1 MKIIILRLLLIFSF
15 LATQLPIISGSA
27 FWPGQA
33 VVSETTI
40 FWWSATDSPV
50 TPFAASELRSYL
62 YKMTGVYLKVAPR
75 DEPGCN
81 PDGVL
86 IVYRD
91 YSFPELNCPVLEI
104 QDSWNIQV
112 NNGFTFLTGNNPRG
126 TLYAVYA
133 FLEKHGVRFYAPNF
147 SFYQGMAEQVP
158 QRSSIRLLPFEEMQS
173 PSFTYRRKYVEEGWS
188 HTLTTTVALI
198 DWMAKNR
205 LNTLVFPTNYQG
217 MGMTTWDTWRADLI
231 PELKKRGIILEVGGH
246 GYQNF
251 LPPSTYKPV
260 HPEWFGGNQEP
271 VVGIN
276 TNPPAN
282 VFRITNN
289 EAMDVFLD
297 NVVEYLQTHP
307 EIQIFDIWPPDGTKW
322 IMSDIDQLGSVPNAQ
337 AYVTQKLEERL
348 TELEINVKLEVIA
361 FRLAA
366 EPPTSNYMYSPEVI
380 VDIAPYDRSYR
391 ELISDPNNEKNVYFN
406 KLISRWGA
414 SGFQGVL
421 SMYEYYR
428 KYSWHSWPNVF
439 SNLIR
444 AEIPYYKSQNING
457 FGIYSEPDDWVTYE
471 LVHYLTAALSWN
483 AQLDSDRFIQ
493 SYLWLRYGDAWLK
506 MKSYFSMAE
515 EAGRQMFTSP
525 AGEFGNL
532 VTVLQVRDTLFSA
545 QQELIMAG
553 QAANQPQAKFLIDAL
568 MIVHAYTMND
578 IDISYYLLQG
588 NQSRSN
594 EAKEKVHSFIEVY
607 RFNGIILQNYFSI
620 FRYDPTI
627 TRLSVNWVYK
637 DYRTAFDPDPRVH
650 KQLVYLPIITTLNGI
665 VDLDEYLEPFDD
677 QPPLPVPIFQ

>member
-1 MKIIILRLLLIFSF
+1 MKFIILRLLLISSF
-15 LATQLPIISGSA
+15 LITQMPIISAGA
-27 FWPGQA
+27 FLPEQT
-33 VVSETTI
+33 VVFETTI
-40 FWWSATDSPV
+40 FWWSTTDSPV

-62 YKMTGVYLKVAPR
+62 YKMTGVYLKVAPH

-91 YSFPELNCPVLEI
+91 YSFPKLNCPILEI

-112 NNGFTFLTGNNPRG
+112 NDGFTFLTGNNPRG

-173 PSFTYRRKYVEEGWS
+173 PSFMYRRKYVEEGWS
-188 HTLTTTVALI
+188 HTLTTTIALI

-271 VVGIN
+271 VVGVN

-282 VFRITNN
+282 VFRITNDD
-289 EAMDVFLD
+289 AMDAFLN
-297 NVVEYLQTHP
+297 NVVEYLLTHP

-322 IMSDIDQLGSVPNAQ
+322 IRSDIDQLGSVPNAQ
-337 AYVTQKLEERL
+337 AYVTRKLEERL
-348 TELEINVKLEVIA
+348 SMEGINIKLETIA
-361 FRLAA
+361 YWLSIT
-366 EPPTSNYMYSPEVI
+366 PPDADYMYGPNTLI
-380 VDIAPYDRSYR
+380 DIAPYDRSYR
-391 ELISDPNNEKNVYFN
+391 ELISDPNNEKNAYYN
-406 KLISRWGA
+406 QIMTTWGTSA
-414 SGFQGVL
+414 FQGDL
-421 SMYEYYR
+421 SIYEYYR

-439 SNLIR
+439 LNLIQ
-444 AEIPYYKSQNING
+444 AEIPYYNSKNING
-457 FGIYSEPDDWVTYE
+457 FGIYSEPDDWITYE
-471 LVHYLTAALSWN
+471 PVHYLTAALSWN
-483 AQLDSDRFIQ
+483 AQLDSNRFID
-493 SYLWLRYGDAWLK
+493 SYLWLRYGDAWFM
-506 MKSYFSMAE
+506 MKAYFSVVE
-515 EAGRQMFTSP
+515 DAGRQMFTGP

-532 VTVLQVRDTLFSA
+532 VTVRQVRDTLFSA
-545 QQELIMAG
+545 QQELILAR
-553 QAANQPQAKFLIDAL
+553 QFADQPQAKFIIDAL
-568 MIVHAYTMND
+568 FISQIYTMND
-578 IDISYYLLQG
+578 IDISYYLLME
-588 NQSRSN
+588 NQPRAV
-594 EAKEKVHSFIEVY
+594 EAREKAHSYIDTY

-620 FRYDPTI
+620 YRYDPTI

-637 DYRTAFDPDPRVH
+637 DYRTAFDPDPRVR
-650 KQLVYLPIITTLNGI
+650 KQLVYLPIVTTIKGD
-665 VDLDEYLEPFDD
+665 VDLNEYLEPFDD
-677 QPPLPVPIFQ
+677 QVPDP